1 MSDWNAWAE
10 GELAALR
17 AIHRFR
23 EPVPFDGDGPEG
35 VVRGQRVVSFASNDY
50 LGLASHPQVRL
61 AAIAAI
67 ERFGTGAMASRLIV
81 GTRSLHCE
89 LESQLAEWKSTERA
103 LVFSSGYAANL
114 GVLATLGGA
123 DVTLFSDELNH
134 ASIIDGCR
142 LAKARTLIYRHL
154 DLSHLR
160 TLLSQTPGRKIVVT
174 ESVFSMDGDTAP
186 LAALGELC
194 GEHGAL
200 LVLDEAHAAFGPRWR
215 SVNNL
220 QVLHV
225 GTLSK
230 TLGALGGF
238 VAGSSRLIELL
249 INRARTFIFTT
260 GLSPADAAAALAAA
274 RICNSQEGDRLRA
287 RLRSL
292 IDMIRPGHPSA
303 IVPIVLGEDAA
314 ALAAAS
320 QLREVGIHVPAIR
333 PPTVP
338 KGTARLRVALS
349 ASHTEIMVS
358 KLQAALAKLPTLQPT
373 CAQNA

>member
-1 MSDWNAWAE
+1 MTDWNAWAE
-10 GELAALR
+10 RELAELR
-17 AIHRFR
+17 ALDRYR
-23 EPVPFDGDGPEG
+23 ELVPFDGDGPNG
-35 VVRGQRVVSFASNDY
+35 KVRDRFVTSFASNDY
-50 LGLASHPQVRL
+50 LGLASHPEVRL
-61 AAIAAI
+61 AAISAI

-81 GTRSLHCE
+81 GTRSLHAQ
-89 LESQLAEWKSTERA
+89 LESQLAEWKHAERA

-114 GVLATLGGA
+114 GVISALGAA

-154 DLSHLR
+154 DLDHLHS
-160 TLLSQTPGRKIVVT
+160 LLGQTPGRKIVVT

-186 LAALGELC
+186 LSALAQLC
-194 GEHGAL
+194 IEHGAL
-200 LVLDEAHAAFGPRWR
+200 LAIDEAHAALGPDLEPT
-215 SVNNL
+215 SDL

-230 TLGALGGF
+230 TLGSLGGF
-238 VAGSSRLIELL
+238 AAGSARLIELL

-260 GLSPADAAAALAAA
+260 GLSPADTAAASAAVKIY
-274 RICNSQEGDRLRA
+274 RSQEGERLRA

-292 IDMIRPGHPSA
+292 IDMLRPGHPSA

-314 ALAAAS
+314 ALKAAA
-320 QLREVGIHVPAIR
+320 QLREIGIHVPAIR

-349 ASHTEIMVS
+349 ASHSETMVS
-358 KLQAALAKLPTLQPT
+358 TLQGALAELNL
-373 CAQNA
+373 N

>member
-1 MSDWNAWAE
+1 MTDWNSWAE
-10 GELAALR
+10 RELAALR
-17 AIHRFR
+17 SIDRYR
-23 EPVPFDGDGPEG
+23 EPVTFDGDGPYG
-35 VVRGQRVVSFASNDY
+35 RVRGQRVLSFASNDY
-50 LGLASHPQVRL
+50 LGLASHPQVKL
-61 AAIAAI
+61 AAISAI

-81 GTRSLHCE
+81 GTRSLHEE
-89 LESQLAEWKSTERA
+89 LEFQLAQWNHCERA
-103 LVFSSGYAANL
+103 LVFSSGYSANV
-114 GVLATLGGA
+114 GVLTALGEQ

-154 DLSHLR
+154 DLQHLEE
-160 TLLSQTPGRKIVVT
+160 LLRQTPGRKIVVS

-186 LAALGELC
+186 LPALARLC
-194 GEHGAL
+194 CEYGAL
-200 LVLDEAHAAFGPRWR
+200 LILDEAHAALGPKLAPD
-215 SVNNL
+215 SNL

-238 VAGSSRLIELL
+238 AAGSSRLIELL

-260 GLSPADAAAALAAA
+260 GLSPADTAAALAAA
-274 RICNSQEGDRLRA
+274 RICQSQEGDQLRA

-292 IDMIRPGHPSA
+292 IDMLRPGHASA
-303 IVPIVLGEDAA
+303 IVPIILGEDGAA
-314 ALAAAS
+314 VAAS
-320 QLREVGIHVPAIR
+320 AQLRAAGIHVPAIR

-349 ASHTEIMVS
+349 ASHTEAMVDS
-358 KLQAALAKLPTLQPT
+358 LRSALARITPIPSQQLQH
-373 CAQNA
+373 A

>member
-1 MSDWNAWAE
+1 MTDWNSWAE
-10 GELAALR
+10 RELAALR
-17 AIHRFR
+17 AIDRYR
-23 EPVPFDGDGPEG
+23 EPIPFDGDGPTG
-35 VVRGQRVVSFASNDY
+35 KVRDQLLVSFASNDY
-50 LGLASHPQVRL
+50 LGLASHPQVKL
-61 AAIAAI
+61 AAISAI
-67 ERFGTGAMASRLIV
+67 ERFGTGATASRLIV
-81 GTRSLHCE
+81 GTRSLHVE
-89 LESQLAEWKSTERA
+89 LESQLAEWNLSQRA
-103 LVFSSGYAANL
+103 LVFSSGYSANL
-114 GVLATLGGA
+114 GVLTALGEQ

-154 DLSHLR
+154 DLQHLR
-160 TLLSQTPGRKIVVT
+160 ELLRQTPGRKIVVS

-186 LAALGELC
+186 LTALAQLC
-194 GEHGAL
+194 SEHGAL
-200 LVLDEAHAAFGPRWR
+200 LVLDEAHAALGPKLAATPG
-215 SVNNL
+215 L

-260 GLSPADAAAALAAA
+260 GLSPADAAAALAAVQ
-274 RICNSQEGDRLRA
+274 ICQGQEGDRLRA

-292 IDMIRPGHPSA
+292 IDRLRPGHPSA
-303 IVPIVLGEDAA
+303 IVPIILGEDGA

-320 QLREVGIHVPAIR
+320 QLRAEGIHVPAIR
-333 PPTVP
+333 PPTGP

-349 ASHTEIMVS
+349 ASHSEAMVAS
-358 KLQAALAKLPTLQPT
+358 LRGALASLDSIPSTQLK
-373 CAQNA
+373 NA